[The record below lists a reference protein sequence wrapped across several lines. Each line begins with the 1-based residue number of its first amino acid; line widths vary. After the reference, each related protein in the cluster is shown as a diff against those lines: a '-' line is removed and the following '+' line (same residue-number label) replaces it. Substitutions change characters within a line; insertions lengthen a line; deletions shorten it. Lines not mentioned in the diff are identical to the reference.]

1 MKNIFTRKRPYDGAV
16 SDSTKCI
23 WCVVIDSFARVG
35 SKMKECIRCNRCYEN
50 DAKNCPHD
58 GEILAETLP
67 GTCIIESKY
76 KLESCIG
83 RGGMG
88 AVYKANHIHLNR
100 PFAIK
105 TILPEFASRTPN
117 ASERFLQEA
126 RSAAAVQHPNVVAI
140 TDFGTT
146 QHGLFYY
153 VMEFIEGTTLRDELY
168 KGEGMSPKR
177 IYNIFKQVLA
187 GVGAAHRM
195 HIVHRDLKPSNIVLT
210 KVKDPDSELVLL
222 PLQDEPDK
230 KEREDADIAKVVDFG
245 LARFVK
251 DSVSKKKDDPESGGL
266 VGSPLYMSPEQCD
279 GLEADA
285 RSDIYSLGVIL
296 FHMLTGEVPFK
307 GDTLSA
313 ILTGHLLKEPPSLRA
328 IKPTIPEKLEKM
340 VLKAL
345 SKKPHLRQQSVSEM
359 LEEFEAGMAEY
370 LSPEASK
377 TTLNIRSSPPACEV
391 YIDDEYK
398 GRTNFEGKLVVKG
411 IQPGLHRVRM
421 TLTGYLEWKQEF
433 TSAAGEVS
441 LQAQLMRKEDLAL
454 AAGQKQAKAAVQAH
468 SKRNEPKF
476 SSSDYIDS
484 SVKTPISGFDI
495 MLSATALLIAVVL
508 FVITSP
514 VDPISLKLSEMTNSP
529 IDKLAG
535 VASILSIAGICSS
548 LILADHSL
556 VYRNSSLIKSI
567 FNLSGT
573 VFTFIYII
581 PLAIAVP
588 LKFSGQGGYAQPSL
602 WFAGRLVVIA
612 CCFALQRRISAR
624 KRVNFIV

>member
-1 MKNIFTRKRPYDGAV
+1 
-16 SDSTKCI
+16 
-23 WCVVIDSFARVG
+23 
-35 SKMKECIRCNRCYEN
+35 MKECIRCNRCYEN
-50 DAKNCPHD
+50 DAKNCTYD

-67 GTCIIESKY
+67 GSCIIESKY

-126 RSAAAVQHPNVVAI
+126 RSAAAIQHPNVVAI

-146 QHGLFYY
+146 QQGLFYY
-153 VMEFIEGTTLRDELY
+153 VMEFIEGTTLREELY

-187 GVGAAHRM
+187 GVGAAHRL

-210 KVKDPDSELVLL
+210 RVKDPDTELVLL
-222 PLQDEPDK
+222 PLHDEPEK

-251 DSVSKKKDDPESGGL
+251 DSVSRKKDNPESGGL

-279 GLEADA
+279 GLDADE

-307 GDTLSA
+307 GDTLA
-313 ILTGHLLKEPPSLRA
+313 TILTGHLLKEPPSLRS
-328 IKPTIPEKLEKM
+328 INPSIPEKLERM

-345 SKKPHLRQQSVSEM
+345 AKKPHLRQQSISEM

-377 TTLNIRSSPPACEV
+377 VTLNIHSSPPACEV

-411 IQPGLHRVRM
+411 IQPGKHRVRM
-421 TLTGYLEWKQEF
+421 TLTGYLEWKQEI
-433 TSAAGEVS
+433 TAAAGEVPVR
-441 LQAQLMRKEDLAL
+441 AQLMRKEDLAL
-454 AAGQKQAKAAVQAH
+454 AAEQKQAKVQT
-468 SKRNEPKF
+468 SPKRSEVKF
-476 SSSDYIDS
+476 SPADYVDPHAS
-484 SVKTPISGFDI
+484 TPISGLDVA
-495 MLSATALLIAVVL
+495 LSVVALLVTVIL
-508 FVITSP
+508 FIVTSP
-514 VDPISLKLSEMTNSP
+514 VDPISLKLTEMTGYQ
-529 IDKLAG
+529 IDKIAG
-535 VASILSIAGICSS
+535 VAAIFSVAGLCSS

-556 VYRNSSLIKSI
+556 DYRNSSLINSI

-573 VFTFIYII
+573 IFTFVYII

-588 LKFSGQGGYAQPSL
+588 LKFGSDSAYAQSSL

-612 CCFALQRRISAR
+612 CCFALQRRINAR

>member
-1 MKNIFTRKRPYDGAV
+1 
-16 SDSTKCI
+16 
-23 WCVVIDSFARVG
+23 
-35 SKMKECIRCNRCYEN
+35 MKECIRCNRCYEN
-50 DAKNCPHD
+50 DVKNCPHD
-58 GEILAETLP
+58 GEVLAETLP
-67 GTCIIESKY
+67 GSCIIESKY
-76 KLESCIG
+76 KLELCIG

-88 AVYKANHIHLNR
+88 AVYKANHIHLHR

-146 QHGLFYY
+146 QQGLFYY
-153 VMEFIEGTTLRDELY
+153 VMEFIEGTTLREELY
-168 KGEGMSPKR
+168 KGDGLSPKR
-177 IYNIFKQVLA
+177 IYNIFKQMLA
-187 GVGAAHRM
+187 GVGAAHRL

-210 KVKDPDSELVLL
+210 KVKDPDAELVLL
-222 PLQDEPDK
+222 PLHEEPEK

-279 GLEADA
+279 GLDADE

-307 GDTLSA
+307 GDTLA
-313 ILTGHLLKEPPSLRA
+313 TILTGHLLKEPPSLRS
-328 IKPTIPEKLEKM
+328 IKPSIPEKLEKV

-345 SKKPHLRQQSVSEM
+345 AKKPHMRQQSISELM
-359 LEEFEAGMAEY
+359 EEFETGMAEY
-370 LSPEASK
+370 LSPESSK
-377 TTLNIRSSPPACEV
+377 VTLNIHSSPPACEV

-411 IQPGLHRVRM
+411 VQPGSHRARM

-433 TSAAGEVS
+433 TAAAGEFS
-441 LQAQLMRKEDLAL
+441 LRAQLMRKEDLAL
-454 AAGQKQAKAAVQAH
+454 AAEQKQVKAATQAT
-468 SKRNEPKF
+468 KRNEPKF
-476 SSSDYIDS
+476 SPADYVDPH
-484 SVKTPISGFDI
+484 VDNPISGLDVT
-495 MLSATALLIAVVL
+495 LSAVALLITVAL

-514 VDPISLKLSEMTNSP
+514 VDPISLKLSEMTKFP
-529 IDKLAG
+529 VDKVAG
-535 VASILSIAGICSS
+535 VAAILSVAGICSS

-556 VYRNSSLIKSI
+556 DYRNSSLIKSI

-573 VFTFIYII
+573 VFTFVYII

-588 LKFSGQGGYAQPSL
+588 FKFSNDPTYAQSSL
-602 WFAGRLVVIA
+602 WFAGRLLVIA
-612 CCFALQRRISAR
+612 CCFALQRRVNAR